1 MSEQKFEDLNNELLE
16 ATEEVDEKLE
26 IPKKTNNK
34 QGLIDK
40 IVQVSEKHNIPL
52 EHSMTKLKRMS
63 KKDLAKLLAEL
74 IEKMMKKEMARQV
87 GVEGTTD
94 ERVIALGAL
103 RMVHDICAKGAE
115 EGLNQVLPKYGY
127 HVDGF
132 TNKMKDPTISQQID
146 QCLAEIAE
154 ENDVLQYIQSPYA
167 RLGLAWVSA
176 LSMTVRRKPREEW
189 DKKNKRNSKNKH
201 VTFVEPRPL
210 RPNPVQLRAMRRPE
224 NGKVDSGQRPSD
236 SVTLKV

>member
-1 MSEQKFEDLNNELLE
+1 MQEQKFEKLNEELLE
-16 ATEEVDEKLE
+16 ATESVNENLE
-26 IPKKTNNK
+26 IPRKTNNK

-52 EHSMTKLKRMS
+52 EHSQTKLKRMS

-103 RMVHDICAKGAE
+103 RMVHDMAAMGAE
-115 EGLNQVLPKYGY
+115 AGLNRFLPKYGY
-127 HVDGF
+127 EVDGF
-132 TNKMKDPTISQQID
+132 TDKMKDPTISQQID

-167 RLGLAWVSA
+167 RLGLAWAGA
-176 LSMTVRRKPREEW
+176 LTMTVRRKPE
-189 DKKNKRNSKNKH
+189 DKNKKSNKNKH

-210 RPNPVQLRAMRRPE
+210 RPKNPVQLRPVRGPE
-224 NGKVDSGQRPSD
+224 NGKINGGQRPSNPT
-236 SVTLKV
+236 TLRV